1 LFQDQTLSSANRS
14 RKFDLGSQ
22 KCKRKQIMEQLIQSQ
37 KGATDRFI
45 IKESQVVT
53 GNQTIDQGPANC

>member
-1 LFQDQTLSSANRS
+1 
-14 RKFDLGSQ
+14 
-22 KCKRKQIMEQLIQSQ
+22 MEQLIQSQ

-53 GNQTIDQGPANC
+53 GNQTIDQGPATASTVDNDTIDGHG